1 MKIALL
7 NTHLRY
13 VIISSGKIH
22 AGRTESTY
30 TFCGRS
36 IPPHAWQSSSRELDT
51 DMLCGRCYRTLRTY
65 SDSSVKAR

>member
-1 MKIALL
+1 MKITLL

-13 VIISSGKIH
+13 IIMSTGKIH
-22 AGRTESTY
+22 AGRIESTS